1 MEAESV
7 AYLSNNG
14 GNGVRQLANSSS
26 VLGRFIGLCPQA
38 SDLETEF
45 DEAKRRW
52 FPVFKAFLQN

>member
-26 VLGRFIGLCPQA
+26 VLGRFIGLRPQA